1 MSDLGELLRR
11 ARAYKGVSLRDA
23 ERATRISRRYL
34 EALEAHDFEKLPPAA
49 YARGIVRNYAQ
60 YLGLDPQVVISL
72 YQQATDDHEE
82 AHIYEVAPAT
92 QPLDVRA
99 PWAPNFALIGFM
111 LVVSAIVFAWFYSAY
126 FQPNESVATVTASQP
141 TPTSVDGSLLT
152 LVASQPT
159 PTATVDPATLGT
171 LATSTPSLTEVQI
184 ETPTPPPSTEEP
196 VVEDEPTTVAAA
208 TEEPEVDPDA
218 LIGPDGE
225 AVPAG
230 SYLFEIFGSE
240 EAWVVVTL
248 DGEPAFTGTLGA
260 GAWMGFVGQ
269 SVTIESARAVY
280 VQVFVDG
287 EGWGPLSDEWEA
299 AVTFP

>member
-34 EALEAHDFEKLPPAA
+34 EALEAHDFEQLPPAT

-60 YLGLDPQVVISL
+60 YLGLDPQVVLSL

-82 AHIYEVAPAT
+82 ALPYEVAPAT

-126 FQPNESVATVTASQP
+126 FQPTESVATVTAAQP

-152 LVASQPT
+152 LVAGQPT
-159 PTATVDPATLGT
+159 PSPTVDPSTVGT

-184 ETPTPPPSTEEP
+184 QTPTAPPEA
-196 VVEDEPTTVAAA
+196 DEPTEAPVA
-208 TEEPEVDPDA
+208 TEPDDEA

-225 AVPAG
+225 AVPEG
-230 SYLFEIFGSE
+230 SYLFELFASE
-240 EAWVVVTL
+240 DVWVQATV
-248 DGEPAFTGTLGA
+248 DGEAVFDGTLGA
-260 GAWMGFVGQ
+260 GEWLGFVGL
-269 SVTIESARAVY
+269 SMTATSGNAEY
-280 VQVFVDG
+280 VQVFIDG
-287 EGWGPLSDEWEA
+287 DGWGALSTEQWDA
-299 AVTFP
+299 VVTFP